1 MANLRRYQIFALEW
15 YGELKAS
22 LNAEKR
28 KGNVLCIND
37 AGQQLDAF
45 KDNLKRLGLMDDEGH
60 MSSDLALIVHKSFV
74 KRSIEIEALEKR
86 GKDNV

>member
-1 MANLRRYQIFALEW
+1 VTNLRRYQVFALEW
-15 YGELKAS
+15 YGELKAAF
-22 LNAEKR
+22 NAEKR

-45 KDNLKRLGLMDDEGH
+45 KDNLKRLGLMDEEDH
-60 MSSDLALIVHKSFV
+60 MSKDLALIVHKSFV
-74 KRSIEIEALEKR
+74 KRSIEIENIEKR